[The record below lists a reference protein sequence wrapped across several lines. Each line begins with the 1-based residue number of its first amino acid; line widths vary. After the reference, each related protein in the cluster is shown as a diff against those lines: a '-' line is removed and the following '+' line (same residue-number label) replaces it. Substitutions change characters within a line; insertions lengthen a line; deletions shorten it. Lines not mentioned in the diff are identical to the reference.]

1 MTQKLTQQEE
11 VSTSEGKWEKARTS
25 TAFTFCWIPDK
36 ENPEIKQK
44 LRSAFVEGQQL
55 DKKINNALKRMN
67 AKNGLYLAHEKEMI
81 KALNSIDGLN
91 QHDNNTIRKK
101 GSKTTVEIT
110 KEFFKMVLAGL
121 QGNVSSIE
129 KFLTEEMKSLHVT
142 AGENHE
148 AQKMGILLILISVK
162 CGMPNID
169 VKYVYVSEEFKDWFV
184 KTPCHTIEK
193 QSYNMEY
200 TYVNFSYN
208 PAEK

>member
-1 MTQKLTQQEE
+1 MTQE
-11 VSTSEGKWEKARTS
+11 VSASEGSWKKVRTS

-121 QGNVSSIE
+121 QGNVSSIK

-142 AGENHE
+142 AKEHQDAE
-148 AQKMGILLILISVK
+148 KFGILFILVSLN
-162 CGMPNID
+162 CGMPSID
-169 VKYVYVSEEFKDWFV
+169 VKYAYISEESKDFFV
-184 KTPCHTIEK
+184 QASCSKTEK
-193 QSYNMEY
+193 QSYNVEY
-200 TYVNFSYN
+200 TIVEFSYN
-208 PAEK
+208 PAKK